1 MSVKISRRIEAARA
15 FLALLVLLNTGLF
28 AVGASAQPAASPYTS
43 AVRYDAAGRAVGT
56 IAPDPDGAGPLK
68 YAATRITL
76 DARGLVTRVETGEL
90 ATWQSDLV
98 LPADWTGF
106 TVHSRVETTYDA
118 HRRKITE
125 IARGSDGG
133 AVSLTQYGYDSRGRL
148 ECTAVRMNPAA
159 YGSLPASACTLGT
172 GGGEG
177 PDRIARTI
185 YDPDGRVLQIRRGVG
200 TGNEVAE
207 VTYTY
212 TLNDLVEQVI
222 DANGNRAEQ
231 RYDGLDRKL
240 RWVFPATARP
250 ANFDGSTP
258 ASALATAGALNE
270 TDYEEY
276 GYDANGNR
284 TSLRKRDGSVL
295 GYQYD
300 ALNRVTVKTVPER
313 AGLAAAHTRDVH
325 YSYDNRD
332 LQTAI
337 RFDGPSGEGSLTGWD
352 GFGRRQSVTDTM
364 GGVARTLTYRYDANG
379 NLIRLTHPDNV
390 YWQLEYDGLNRAVLL
405 RERTTA
411 IGTMS
416 YTARGQAKQ
425 REWSYS
431 NLKTVTTPTYDAAGR
446 MATLAHDLLSTANDV
461 TWSYGHIA
469 SGQLDYVTRD
479 NDVYAWDGQPA
490 GAYTRDYGIN
500 GLNQYES
507 AGPASFCYDANG
519 NLTADGASVYLYD
532 VENRLVEKRAQV
544 SSDCQALSHAGA
556 LDARLH
562 YDPLGRL
569 YKVEGWLGGVS
580 QGARRLLYDGDAM
593 VAEYNAVGGLLRRYV
608 HGTNADADDPL
619 IWYEGSSATASTRR
633 FLLANHQG
641 SIVAVANYFGDLV
654 HANAYDEYGI
664 PNATNAGRYQYTGQ
678 VWLEELQLYHYKA
691 RVYSPQLGRFM
702 QTDPIGYEDQLNLYA
717 YVGNDPLNAVDPTGT
732 EKATSWRD
740 AERKA
745 VAHLRKQGHTIIT
758 TQTVGRM
765 TMASSDGS
773 QVATYF
779 SRRYDIISR
788 KGNLVY
794 LTEVKYREDAGKK
807 RSVARKIGRKFDPT
821 QKPRSV
827 SRIYKGG
834 ETLSQLYWDVEAL
847 NSNITLSGG
856 YFGSQ
861 GEVFSA
867 ARGEIRIR
875 WHLYSG
881 ERQDTVLDLSRL
893 RDLTGRER
901 EEENRRMYERI
912 MEHISVQ

>member
-1 MSVKISRRIEAARA
+1 
-15 FLALLVLLNTGLF
+15 
-28 AVGASAQPAASPYTS
+28 
-43 AVRYDAAGRAVGT
+43 
-56 IAPDPDGAGPLK
+56 
-68 YAATRITL
+68 
-76 DARGLVTRVETGEL
+76 
-90 ATWQSDLV
+90 
-98 LPADWTGF
+98 
-106 TVHSRVETTYDA
+106 
-118 HRRKITE
+118 
-125 IARGSDGG
+125 
-133 AVSLTQYGYDSRGRL
+133 
-148 ECTAVRMNPAA
+148 
-159 YGSLPASACTLGT
+159 
-172 GGGEG
+172 
-177 PDRIARTI
+177 
-185 YDPDGRVLQIRRGVG
+185 
-200 TGNEVAE
+200 
-207 VTYTY
+207 
-212 TLNDLVEQVI
+212 
-222 DANGNRAEQ
+222 
-231 RYDGLDRKL
+231 
-240 RWVFPATARP
+240 
-250 ANFDGSTP
+250 
-258 ASALATAGALNE
+258 
-270 TDYEEY
+270 
-276 GYDANGNR
+276 
-284 TSLRKRDGSVL
+284 
-295 GYQYD
+295 
-300 ALNRVTVKTVPER
+300 
-313 AGLAAAHTRDVH
+313 
-325 YSYDNRD
+325 
-332 LQTAI
+332 
-337 RFDGPSGEGSLTGWD
+337 
-352 GFGRRQSVTDTM
+352 M

-717 YVGNDPLNAVDPTGT
+717 YVGNDPVNAVDPTGLT
-732 EKATSWRD
+732 ACQV
-740 AERKA
+740 ERSTPWGS
-745 VAHLRKQGHTIIT
+745 QMISIPGCIDND
-758 TQTVGRM
+758 Q
-765 TMASSDGS
+765 SSDGGGAPNS
-773 QVATYF
+773 DTQTID
-779 SRRYDIISR
+779 DIVVTARS
-788 KGNLVY
+788 
-794 LTEVKYREDAGKK
+794 DK
-807 RSVARKIGRKFDPT
+807 RFTS
-821 QKPRSV
+821 
-827 SRIYKGG
+827 G
-834 ETLSQLYWDVEAL
+834 ETINFPPSGDLEQGFRVGNQGIFPKPFTESGTQTCDDGSSRAANRLYVGDLATGESGGHTHGGGGLNPLPGPEDGLMAAATGRTAYQLSSRGAFAIESTDVGFRVRL
-847 NSNITLSGG
+847 LSGG
-856 YFGSQ
+856 SLSSSERAELRRLIANWNQHGGGS
-861 GEVFSA
+861 
-867 ARGEIRIR
+867 
-875 WHLYSG
+875 
-881 ERQDTVLDLSRL
+881 
-893 RDLTGRER
+893 GRTCTFTP
-901 EEENRRMYERI
+901 N
-912 MEHISVQ
+912 